1 MSNESENE
9 LEKLKATLDEIAS
22 LLWHHCL
29 EDESENE
36 LMMRAYPKGPKD
48 VPAYLVNAQM
58 IDDIYQMCKGYIH
71 TFAPKGYTKPCA

>member
-1 MSNESENE
+1 MSESE

-36 LMMRAYPKGPKD
+36 LMMRAYPGGPRD
-48 VPAYLVNAQM
+48 VPAYIVNAQM
-58 IDDIYQMCKGYIH
+58 IDDIWHMCKGTIVL
-71 TFAPKGYTKPCA
+71 FAPSGYTKPCA

>member
-1 MSNESENE
+1 MSESE
-9 LEKLKATLDEIAS
+9 LEKMKATLEEIAS

-36 LMMRAYPKGPKD
+36 LMMRAYPGGPKD

-58 IDDIYQMCKGYIH
+58 IDDIWQMCKGSIFL
-71 TFAPKGYTKPCA
+71 FAPNGYTKPLA